1 MCALE
6 TAALEITTN
15 AEPNGPLSKE
25 TINKCIES
33 IEDEGQ
39 RDFIRKCLN
48 KDPAQRPKA
57 RDLLFHPVLFEVPSL
72 RLIAAHKL
80 VNDTGAATENMTDEA
95 IHNYY
100 GSNTTIMATK
110 VVSGESEQYK
120 LSEFSS
126 HEKLE
131 KFMEDVKNGIYPLT
145 AFSQVDPPDNQIR
158 PPSPKTEN
166 VDKEEQEPVD
176 VENRRIL
183 SMQCDLEE
191 SDKNKGQLS
200 LRILLRFEVIFRKV
214 HCYFGNIRN
223 AISGQY
229 EPSTKLHDISVW
241 RQSSGFSRGTGSTW
255 IYPHGG

>member
-6 TAALEITTN
+6 TAALEITN
-15 AEPNGPLSKE
+15 NSEPNGPLSKE
-25 TINKCIES
+25 TIDKCIES
-33 IEDEGQ
+33 LEDEGQ

-48 KDPAQRPKA
+48 KDPSQRPKA

-72 RLIAAHKL
+72 KLIAAHKL
-80 VNDTGAATENMTDEA
+80 VNDTGAATENMTEEA

-110 VVSGESEQYK
+110 MSAGEQEQYK
-120 LSEFSS
+120 LSDYSS

-166 VDKEEQEPVD
+166 VDQEEQEPVD

-200 LRILLRFEVIFRKV
+200 LRILLRFEDNMNRQLNCMISRSGDSPQLLAEELVQHGFIHTMDSCAIQV
-214 HCYFGNIRN
+214 TVNIILLL
-223 AISGQY
+223 A
-229 EPSTKLHDISVW
+229 
-241 RQSSGFSRGTGSTW
+241 
-255 IYPHGG
+255 